1 LDTYKTII
9 EDNVTQFTEKHS
21 RFIGYVSHTK
31 TDDEAVAFI
40 EEIRSLH
47 SDARH
52 NVYAYVLNEDNRMRY
67 SDDGEPHGTAG
78 KPILD
83 IINGFELKD
92 VTVVVTRYFG
102 GVLLGT
108 GGLVRAYSKAAKDT
122 LDTAQKYLMVPG
134 TTYSVVLDYSK
145 LSVFEKL
152 LERFEAGDIITTFEE
167 NVRVEFSISNTKC
180 NDFLA
185 ELKETFA
192 SSLEAQPIGSNFA
205 KQKIKEK

>member
-1 LDTYKTII
+1 MDTYKTII

-40 EEIRSLH
+40 DKIRSLH

-92 VTVVVTRYFG
+92 ITVVVTRYFG
-102 GVLLGT
+102 GILLGT

-205 KQKIKEK
+205 KQKI